1 MSISEIREKHYAD
14 AKHLWDDDYFE
25 TSPYKKSIK
34 TVNSESLKIFQ
45 LENEY
50 KEAESKTGAITKQA
64 EDYVV
69 KLEEKAALYADEV
82 KKLENQLDQ
91 YKQKKAEFKASIES
105 EIKSDSKTFDKAETV
120 LEQRIQTANDTI
132 ADLTQK
138 INALEKLITLRM
150 PEAQEL
156 LIQLRAL
163 LSAQSKELY
172 FMERKMKNEN
182 SGKLTERK
190 NKN

>member
-34 TVNSESLKIFQ
+34 TVNSESLRIFQ

-105 EIKSDSKTFDKAETV
+105 EIKSDNKTFDKAETV